1 MRSAISR
8 ASSAVNTS
16 PSDPGITGTPAL
28 IICLRA
34 LILSPIKSMTLAE
47 GPINLMPTSSH
58 MVANFEFSLKN
69 PKPGWIASAPVK
81 TAADKTALIFK

>member
-1 MRSAISR
+1 
-8 ASSAVNTS
+8 
-16 PSDPGITGTPAL
+16 
-28 IICLRA
+28 
-34 LILSPIKSMTLAE
+34 MTLAE

-69 PKPGWIASAPVK
+69 PKPGWMASAPVK